1 MEKTSPLPFDISQ
14 GVPFNRHMEKKKIFS
29 LLISTIISAVLI
41 WYLFTKIQL
50 EDFVQTFSRIY
61 IPGLLAFM
69 AIALM
74 GAVLRA
80 WRYKWLLIPHPVKW
94 RDVLLVT
101 FIRNLFVDLFPA
113 RIGSLSYVYV
123 LNKNLRYSFE
133 SASSSFVVAFIL
145 DFLTLSPFLV
155 FAIVAVG
162 LGKTSLSNGTL
173 LAISSVFFL
182 LVFLV
187 FWKVTV
193 FAGQGLKAY
202 QKVLHLTKLDKK
214 NWAQVTVQKWH
225 LTIAELD
232 KIKARK
238 IGWPLFV
245 LSLGIRLAKYS
256 ALFLLLYALLRSHGF
271 SLESLSFSKTIL
283 GITGAEL
290 TSALP
295 IKGIGGFGTWESAW
309 ALTLVLM
316 GFEKR
321 IAILSS
327 GVHLITNLFE
337 YALGIGSILFLA
349 VFLSREK
356 NKRKNNAHT

>member
-1 MEKTSPLPFDISQ
+1 M
-14 GVPFNRHMEKKKIFS
+14 NKKRIFS
-29 LLISTIISAVLI
+29 LLISTVISAMLI
-41 WYLFTKIQL
+41 WFLLTKIELQ
-50 EDFVQTFSRIY
+50 DFIPTFSNIY

-69 AIALM
+69 IIALI
-74 GAVLRA
+74 GATLRA
-80 WRYKWLLIPHPVKW
+80 WRYKWLLLPHPSSW
-94 RDVLLVT
+94 RDVFLVT

-123 LNKNLRYSFE
+123 LNKSMKYSFE
-133 SASSSFVVAFIL
+133 SASSSFVIAFVL

-155 FAIVAVG
+155 FAILAVG
-162 LGKTSLSNGTL
+162 LGKTSISNGTL

-187 FWKVTV
+187 FWKVEKI
-193 FAGQGLKAY
+193 AGIALKVY
-202 QKVLHLTKLDKK
+202 QRLLHVIKQDKK
-214 NWAQVTVQKWH
+214 KWAGVSIQK
-225 LTIAELD
+225 LQSTIEELN
-232 KIKARK
+232 KIKERR

-256 ALFLLLYALLRSHGF
+256 ALFFLLYALLRSHGF

-295 IKGIGGFGTWESAW
+295 VKGIGGFGTWESAW
-309 ALTLVLM
+309 ALTLMLM

-337 YALGIGSILFLA
+337 YILGVVSILFLT
-349 VFLSREK
+349 LLRSQK
-356 NKRKNNAHT
+356 KRSTES

>member
-1 MEKTSPLPFDISQ
+1 MLPVDITL
-14 GVPFNRHMEKKKIFS
+14 GVHFNTGMGKKKILS
-29 LLISTIISAVLI
+29 LLISIVISAILI
-41 WYLFTKIQL
+41 WFLLTKI
-50 EDFVQTFSRIY
+50 EFKDFMQTFSRIY

-69 AIALM
+69 IIALI
-74 GAVLRA
+74 GATLRA
-80 WRYKWLLIPHPVKW
+80 WRYKLLLIPHHSSW
-94 RDVLLVT
+94 RDVFLVT

-123 LNKNLRYSFE
+123 LNKSLKYSFE
-133 SASSSFVVAFIL
+133 SASSSFVVAFVL

-162 LGKTSLSNGTL
+162 LGKTSISNGTL
-173 LAISSVFFL
+173 LAISFAFFL

-187 FWKVTV
+187 FWKVAKI
-193 FAGQGLKAY
+193 AGIAIKVY
-202 QKVLHLTKLDKK
+202 QWLLHVIKQDKK
-214 NWAQVTVQKWH
+214 KWAEVSVHKFL
-225 LTIAELD
+225 LTIDELN
-232 KIKARK
+232 KIKKRR

-256 ALFLLLYALLRSHGF
+256 ALFFLLYALLRSHGF
-271 SLESLSFSKTIL
+271 SLENLSFSKTIL

-309 ALTLVLM
+309 ALTLMLM

-337 YALGIGSILFLA
+337 YVLGIGCILFLSL
-349 VFLSREK
+349 FHSQK
-356 NKRKNNAHT
+356 KRNTKG